1 MKVLYATDEVRVLWG
16 AGLEHD
22 GIRDY
27 GRKGD
32 VVTFVVHRREPLGEE
47 HVWREVIGKS
57 KDVALGELIRA
68 VRDGKLKIVPE
79 NEESDDG

>member
-16 AGLEHD
+16 AGTEHD

-32 VVTFVVHRREPLGEE
+32 IITFIVHRLEPQGADF
-47 HVWREVIGKS
+47 VWREVIGKS

-68 VRDGKLKIVPE
+68 VRDGKLEIVPVVS
-79 NEESDDG
+79 SDVD